1 MCKSPETQVGYPSE
15 KNENKSLCGFI
26 VVPVM
31 LLGLAAPLIILSV
44 QEARTNTLEEFDCS
58 VSHIEYPKSISDNQ
72 FVECDCGRNCFS
84 DKGICIKIY
93 VTHHLDNT
101 TVLLENSLFFNRD
114 SANNCTISET
124 RCMEGE
130 QFSDRIET
138 VNNIPTDYEE
148 YFHARENNGTFNCYI
163 DPSDNTLYLNA
174 NSVLEIII
182 TLSFLML
189 VCVIVCLLFGCNGN
203 SHQRNS

>member
-15 KNENKSLCGFI
+15 KNENKSLCSFI
-26 VVPVM
+26 VVPIM
-31 LLGLAAPLIILSV
+31 MLGLATPLTILSV
-44 QEARTNTLEEFDCS
+44 QEAITNTLEEFDCS
-58 VSHIEYPKSISDNQ
+58 VSHIEFPKSINDNQ

-101 TVLLENSLFFNRD
+101 TVLLENSLFFNHD
-114 SANNCTISET
+114 SASNCTISET
-124 RCMEGE
+124 RCMDGE

-148 YFHARENNGTFNCYI
+148 YFQAWENNETFTCYMHPG
-163 DPSDNTLYLNA
+163 DKTLYLNA

-182 TLSFLML
+182 ILSILML
-189 VCVIVCLLFGCNGN
+189 ICIIICLLFGCNRN